1 MGGLY
6 KKEVIIR
13 PTSNVTIQG
22 AIDFTKGW
30 LNDTF
35 QNKADNKDANGDYI
49 DYFFGDIFDARSG
62 NIYRVFS
69 NACADKY
76 NMTDLVFD
84 VLITSKFAT
93 TKAVKETVTAVEN
106 TLVKYKDRIVALEK
120 QDDTVEAVVI

>member
-93 TKAVKETVTAVEN
+93 TKAVKEAETAVEN
-106 TLVKYKDRIVALEK
+106 TLVEYKDRIVALEK